1 MGRRVCLGPGPPSGG
16 QTPGG
21 DLVMMMMMRKEDDD
35 DVEEEDGDG
44 DHLSIA
50 LNLFS
55 MLYHLVEIL

>member
-21 DLVMMMMMRKEDDD
+21 DLVMMMMMRKE
-35 DVEEEDGDG
+35 EDGDS